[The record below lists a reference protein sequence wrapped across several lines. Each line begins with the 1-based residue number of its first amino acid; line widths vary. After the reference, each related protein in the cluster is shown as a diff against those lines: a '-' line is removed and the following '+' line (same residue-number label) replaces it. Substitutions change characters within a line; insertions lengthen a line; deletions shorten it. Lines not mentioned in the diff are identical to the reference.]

1 VFCTPSGVFFIRDT
15 ILHMVKESQV
25 YYRKYRPET
34 WGKVVGQEHIVSV
47 LSNSI
52 ENKTFSHAYLFT
64 GGRGTGKTTLAR
76 IFARELGTNPE
87 DIIEID
93 AASNR
98 SVEDIDVLRT
108 GVRVLPFSSPF
119 KVYIIDEV
127 HMLSNHAFNALL
139 KTLEEPP
146 AHVIFILATTELDK
160 VPETILSRCQTFSFR
175 KPSEKILSE
184 LINNIAKEEKLSLDT
199 ESATLIA
206 FLGDGSFRD
215 ALGILQKVASASTG
229 RKINRE
235 LVEKVTGAPSLL
247 VLRDLYTALIEK
259 NIDKAYKI
267 LNSAETHHTD
277 MMLLAE
283 LLLDTMRLSLM
294 YRYSP
299 AMREQIEG
307 EHSEEYLEIIKRG
320 AVENTEVIS
329 SRGIVAMITAIER
342 ISYASMPTLPIELAF
357 VEMMELEVPLKV

>member
-1 VFCTPSGVFFIRDT
+1 MAEQ
-15 ILHMVKESQV
+15 LV
-25 YYRKYRPET
+25 YYRKYRPMG
-34 WGKVVGQEHIVSV
+34 WGEVIGQEHIVSA

-52 ENKTFSHAYLFT
+52 AQKTFSHAYLFT
-64 GGRGTGKTTLAR
+64 GSRGTGKTTLAR
-76 IFARELGTNPE
+76 IFARELGTAPE

-98 SVEDIDVLRT
+98 GVEDIDTLRA

-146 AHVIFILATTELDK
+146 AHVIFVLATTELDK

-175 KPSEKILSE
+175 KPTEKILTE
-184 LINNIAKEEKLSLDT
+184 LVHSVAKEEKLSIDA

-215 ALGILQKVASASTG
+215 TLGMLQKVASASTG
-229 RKINRE
+229 RTITRE
-235 LVEKVTGAPSLL
+235 LVEKVTGAPSLSL
-247 VLRDLYTALIEK
+247 IKDLYSALI
-259 NIDKAYKI
+259 DKDIAQAYAT
-267 LNSAETHHTD
+267 LSHAEAHHTD
-277 MMLLAE
+277 MMLLAQ

-294 YRYSP
+294 YRYAP
-299 AMREQIEG
+299 TLRDKIG
-307 EHSEEYLEIIKRG
+307 EEHGEEYIEIVRRG
-320 AVENTEVIS
+320 AVEGVEVIS
-329 SRGIVAMITAIER
+329 SRGVVALITAIER
-342 ISYASMPTLPIELAF
+342 IAYAAVPTLPLELAF
-357 VEMMELEVPLKV
+357 IDMLGVEASEK

>member
-1 VFCTPSGVFFIRDT
+1 MAD
-15 ILHMVKESQV
+15 SQV
-25 YYRKYRPET
+25 YYRKYRPADWKE
-34 WGKVVGQEHIVSV
+34 VIGQEHIVSV

-52 ENKTFSHAYLFT
+52 DNNTFSHAYLFT
-64 GGRGTGKTTLAR
+64 GSRGTGKTTLAR
-76 IFARELGTNPE
+76 IFAKALGTNPE

-98 SVEDIDVLRT
+98 GVEDIDTLRA

-146 AHVIFILATTELDK
+146 AHVIFILATTELHK
-160 VPETILSRCQTFSFR
+160 VPETILSRCQTFSLR
-175 KPSEKILSE
+175 KPSEKILAGVVQSV
-184 LINNIAKEEKLSLDT
+184 AKEEKLSIDA
-199 ESATLIA
+199 ESASLVA

-229 RKINRE
+229 RKITRE
-235 LVEKVTGAPSLL
+235 LVETVTGAPSLV

-259 NIDKAYKI
+259 NIDGAYRT
-267 LNSAETHHTD
+267 LAAAEAHHTD

-283 LLLDTMRLSLM
+283 LLLDTMRRSLM
-294 YRYSP
+294 YRYAP
-299 AMREQIEG
+299 NLREQIES
-307 EHSEEYLEIIKRG
+307 EHSEEYIEIIKRG
-320 AVENTEVIS
+320 AVENTEAIS

-342 ISYASMPTLPIELAF
+342 IAYAAAPTLPLELAF
-357 VEMMELEVPLKV
+357 IEMTEAETASKA

>member
-1 VFCTPSGVFFIRDT
+1 MAMKGQ
-15 ILHMVKESQV
+15 QV
-25 YYRKYRPET
+25 YYRKYRPEK
-34 WGKVVGQEHIVSV
+34 WSEVVGQDHIVSV

-76 IFARELGTNPE
+76 IFARELGTNAE

-98 SVEDIDVLRT
+98 SVEDIDILRS

-146 AHVIFILATTELDK
+146 AHVIFILATTEFDK

-175 KPSEKILSE
+175 KPNEKV
-184 LINNIAKEEKLSLDT
+184 LIEVVQSVAKEEKLVLDD

-215 ALGILQKVASASTG
+215 TLGILQKVSSASTG

-235 LVEKVTGAPSLL
+235 LIEKVTGAPSLV
-247 VLRDLYTALIEK
+247 VLRDLYNALIEK
-259 NIDKAYKI
+259 DIDTAYKT
-267 LNSAETHHTD
+267 LSLAETHHTD

-283 LLLDTMRLSLM
+283 LLLNTMRLSLM

-299 AMREQIEG
+299 TMREQIEG
-307 EHSEEYLEIIKRG
+307 EHSEEYIEIIKRG
-320 AVENTEVIS
+320 AIENAESIS

-342 ISYASMPTLPIELAF
+342 IAYASVPTLPLELAF
-357 VEMMELEVPLKV
+357 IEMTEAETSLKI